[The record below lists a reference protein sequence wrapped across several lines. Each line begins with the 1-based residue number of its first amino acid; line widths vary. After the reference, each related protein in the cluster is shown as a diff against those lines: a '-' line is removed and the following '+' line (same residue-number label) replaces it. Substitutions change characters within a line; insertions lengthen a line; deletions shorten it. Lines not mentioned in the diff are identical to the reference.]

1 MTSPSPGA
9 GEGGARPA
17 QPSGRVRGVPSNDQR
32 LRARELRDR
41 ARAMRAKPTDAERR
55 LWSML
60 RDTRLA
66 GHKFRRQH
74 VICSSIVD
82 FVCLE
87 RRLIIEAD
95 GSQHADSEPDRKRD
109 AYLRSL
115 GYEVL
120 RFWNNDA
127 LSNPAGVFD
136 AISAALSHPSP
147 SHRCAAGPSLSP
159 TGRGAGEDTHG

>member
-1 MTSPSPGA
+1 MTSPSPGT
-9 GEGGARPA
+9 GEGGARSA
-17 QPSGRVRGVPSNDQR
+17 QPSGRVRAVPSNDQR

-60 RDTRLA
+60 RDTRLS

-74 VICSSIVD
+74 VIGSSIVD
-82 FVCLE
+82 FVCLDCQ
-87 RRLIIEAD
+87 LIIEAD
-95 GSQHADSEPDRKRD
+95 GSQHADNAQDRKRD
-109 AYLRSL
+109 AYLISI

-120 RFWNNDA
+120 RFWNSDV
-127 LSNPAGVFD
+127 LGNPGGVFD

-147 SHRCAAGPSLSP
+147 FRRFAAPSLSP
-159 TGRGAGEDTHG
+159 VGRGLGDTHG